1 MSNNVGW
8 ITEKLPRNIGE
19 EITITTPDKF
29 NIISGEPDKG
39 FIVYDDDGTM
49 GVCSEFTRDETGEPT
64 YKIKTVSLNTEID
77 IVNILSQSY

>member
-8 ITEKLPRNIGE
+8 INEKLPRKVGVE
-19 EITITTPDKF
+19 TTITDPSIIDK
-29 NIISGEPDKG
+29 ISGSLDLG

-77 IVNILSQSY
+77 IVAILRKSY